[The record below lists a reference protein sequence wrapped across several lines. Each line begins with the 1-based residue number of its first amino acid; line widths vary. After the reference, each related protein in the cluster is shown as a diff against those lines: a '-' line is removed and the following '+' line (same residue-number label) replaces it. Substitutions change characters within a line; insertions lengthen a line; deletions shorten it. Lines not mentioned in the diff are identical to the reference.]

1 VTCCASVL
9 AAAFNL
15 VLAGVLGTR
24 GRLNA
29 LDITMYMSLPSALF
43 LLPPIFFVPHPAQW
57 PGADAVTDWQVWKM
71 VATLS
76 PKTSIALLV
85 SGWLA
90 ICNNL
95 LQYWLVQRLNATHTA
110 FAGNVNKAVTIT
122 LSMALGVE
130 TLPGGAWSIVMIMS
144 VLGNVVSFAG
154 YTVIKATHGIARY
167 LDPQPASHYRR
178 SSSRLRLNSADSATT
193 GRQTPRGRPKVP
205 RMWSSEEQTEKADTE
220 ADTA

>member
-1 VTCCASVL
+1 MQRMPARHI
-9 AAAFNL
+9 
-15 VLAGVLGTR
+15 R

-95 LQYWLVQRLNATHTA
+95 LQYWLVQRLSAQIG
-110 FAGNVNKAVTIT
+110 FACP
-122 LSMALGVE
+122 SGVSV
-130 TLPGGAWSIVMIMS
+130 GAC
-144 VLGNVVSFAG
+144 
-154 YTVIKATHGIARY
+154 
-167 LDPQPASHYRR
+167 P
-178 SSSRLRLNSADSATT
+178 
-193 GRQTPRGRPKVP
+193 
-205 RMWSSEEQTEKADTE
+205 
-220 ADTA
+220 